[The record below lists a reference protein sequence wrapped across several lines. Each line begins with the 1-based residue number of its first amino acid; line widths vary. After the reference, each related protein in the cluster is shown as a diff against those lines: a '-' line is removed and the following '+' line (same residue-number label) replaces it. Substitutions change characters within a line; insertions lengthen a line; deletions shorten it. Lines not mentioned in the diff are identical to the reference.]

1 MCVCVHGMCHAFA
14 SKCLIKVF
22 SESST
27 DCTSLQEFI
36 DLILLDA
43 ASLCVCV
50 FVALCASD
58 VANKSGFENKIF
70 RQMEIVS
77 ALLFYGFSF
86 FLAKTSQSM
95 KAIMGW
101 VYTVVSHMQY
111 VLHITML
118 LSWFHVW
125 CLCVHG
131 CSPVSTQC

>member
-1 MCVCVHGMCHAFA
+1 MHVCVCMCVCVHGMCHAFA

-43 ASLCVCV
+43 ASRCVCV

-70 RQMEIVS
+70 RQMEIVF
-77 ALLFYGFSF
+77 ALLVYGFFFSF
-86 FLAKTSQSM
+86 LPKTSQTT
-95 KAIMGW
+95 KAIMDG
-101 VYTVVSHMQY
+101 YI
-111 VLHITML
+111 L
-118 LSWFHVW
+118 
-125 CLCVHG
+125 
-131 CSPVSTQC
+131 